1 MPVSIAVTIVTYDS
15 AAFLARCL
23 DAVAAQTH
31 APREVVVLD
40 NRSRD
45 DSAAIARAHG
55 AVTKLIESPDNTGFA
70 GGQNRAIAAT
80 AADWVLTLN
89 PDVVL
94 EPAFIATLAER
105 AERPAPL
112 GTLCGKLLRLGPDGA
127 PVVPPRIDST
137 GIVFT
142 RSFRHLD
149 RGSEEPDDGR
159 YAAEEPV
166 FGATAAAAM
175 YRRAMIEDVSVEGEF
190 FDEAFFA
197 YREDADLAWRAQ
209 LLGWDCLYVPSALG
223 YHVRR
228 VLPER
233 RADVPAMLNRHSV
246 KNRFLMRVKNADA
259 AVWRR
264 CALPGLAR
272 DAAVLGGCLV
282 REWSSLPAFADVA
295 RLYPRARRQRAIIQA
310 KRRRD
315 GAAIARW
322 FA

>member
-94 EPAFIATLAER
+94 DPAFIATLAER

>member
-45 DSAAIARAHG
+45 ASAAIARAHG
-55 AVTKLIESPDNTGFA
+55 AVTALLESPTNTGFA

-80 AADWVLTLN
+80 TADWVLTLN

-94 EPAFIATLAER
+94 DRAFLETLAVR

-159 YAAEEPV
+159 YAVEEPV
-166 FGATAAAAM
+166 FGATAAAAL
-175 YRRAMIEDVSVEGEF
+175 YRRAMIDDVSVEGEF

-197 YREDADLAWRAQ
+197 YREDADVAWRAQ
-209 LLGWDCLYVPSALG
+209 LLGWDCLYVPTALG

-264 CALPGLAR
+264 CALHGLAR
-272 DAAVLGGCLV
+272 DAAVVGGCLA

-295 RLYPRARRQRAIIQA
+295 RVWPRARRQRALIQA

-315 GAAIARW
+315 GDAIARW